1 MRSRPS
7 APSTPRSARSR
18 SYKRGRGAF
27 PFDNEHIAIA
37 AAPSESSSSGG
48 GLPAHVAGDDELMMS
63 DASTKTTRNWTPR
76 KSNREYILSPLQ
88 NLTPTRLS
96 HALGNIGI
104 ATTPSSR
111 SRAGGQGRSSSFL
124 ASPQTSFAL
133 SSAATPSATAT
144 WKRRRYY
151 FVILIIA
158 VSVVVVLRNYV
169 PIDDISTPVAT
180 TKTIIRATSGGDTHG
195 DLSGKQPLLRG
206 DQQSRDVSDKVFGE
220 QEELSAHGISSI
232 QQTDTNDEDS
242 PDTRRKRLED
252 GAEATSQSNLID
264 EENGGTTTSTEAEV
278 FSRMLQIARKN
289 KELCGERRLGQEQ
302 RQNQLEDFG
311 IIGGIESYL
320 NETASETGARPKCT
334 HLPPPTSCGARNFTV
349 FIDASLHSVGYGVD
363 PRHRSSHRRTIF
375 ILALRMQSVPSASEI
390 IIQYGGSASDLEWD
404 RQYGKRLLMWND
416 DSTVAVKILFVE
428 DQDQSKFNISSEISN
443 EAVLYVSATM
453 NGVDLNSISTGGLE
467 LGFDVWKQY
476 SDTLVAA
483 SNGAL
488 VGQDNPMNMP
498 KLEASAFNEDCPFLY
513 SAETGTGGES
523 GTQLPFFFHR
533 NYQCLLDHEVFK
545 SLRQFVSAP
554 TGNSG
559 NFIRNIV
566 GRVGASPPI
575 LFPGLLHKVR
585 STSARNNTSGDERV
599 ILYGDAAGAVDLD
612 ARRSFEDV
620 NLFFGSAL
628 NPVHW
633 CDDASLCSNQFID
646 AMDTAERIKLG
657 KNRCSTLLEERFRK

>member
-7 APSTPRSARSR
+7 APSTPRSARSK

-37 AAPSESSSSGG
+37 AAPSESSSSGD
-48 GLPAHVAGDDELMMS
+48 LQVPAHVSGDEELMMS
-63 DASTKTTRNWTPR
+63 DATTKATRNWTPR

-88 NLTPTRLS
+88 SLTPTRLS

-111 SRAGGQGRSSSFL
+111 SWAGGQGRSSSFL

-133 SSAATPSATAT
+133 SSAAPPSATAT

-151 FVILIIA
+151 FVILVIA
-158 VSVVVVLRNYV
+158 ISVVVVLRKDV
-169 PIDDISTPVAT
+169 IIDDISTPVAT
-180 TKTIIRATSGGDTHG
+180 TKTIIRATPGDYVG
-195 DLSGKQPLLRG
+195 DLSGKEKLLRG
-206 DQQSRDVSDKVFGE
+206 DQQSRGVSDKVFGE
-220 QEELSAHGISSI
+220 QEELSAHESSII

-264 EENGGTTTSTEAEV
+264 EENGDITTSTEDEV
-278 FSRMLQIARKN
+278 FNRMLQIARKN
-289 KELCGERRLGQEQ
+289 KELCGQ

-320 NETASETGARPKCT
+320 NETASQTGARPKCT
-334 HLPPPTSCGARNFTV
+334 HLPPPTSCGARNFTA
-349 FIDASLHSVGYGVD
+349 FIDASLHSVGYGID
-363 PRHRSSHRRTIF
+363 PRHQSSHHRTIF

-404 RQYGKRLLMWND
+404 GKYGRRLLMWND
-416 DSTVAVKILFVE
+416 DSAVAVKILFVG

-443 EAVLYVSATM
+443 DAVLYVSATM
-453 NGVDLNSISTGGLE
+453 NGVDLNGISTGGLE

-476 SDTLVAA
+476 SDTLLAA

-488 VGQDNPMNMP
+488 VQQDNPLNMP
-498 KLEASAFNEDCPFLY
+498 KLEASAFNEDCPILN
-513 SAETGTGGES
+513 SAGTGTGGES

-533 NYQCLLDHEVFK
+533 NYQCLLDHKVFK
-545 SLRQFVSAP
+545 GLRQFVSAH
-554 TGNSG
+554 

-566 GRVGASPPI
+566 GRAGTSPPI
-575 LFPGLLHKVR
+575 LFPGLLHKMR
-585 STSARNNTSGDERV
+585 STTSAQHNTT
-599 ILYGDAAGAVDLD
+599 GDARIILHGEAASAVDLD
-612 ARRSFEDV
+612 LRRSSENIDV
-620 NLFFGSAL
+620 FFGSTL

-633 CDDASLCSNQFID
+633 CDGASLCPNQFID
-646 AMDTAERIKLG
+646 AMDTAEGIKLG
-657 KNRCSTLLEERFRK
+657 KNRCSTLLEERYRK

>member
-7 APSTPRSARSR
+7 APSTPRSARSK

-37 AAPSESSSSGG
+37 AAPSESSSSGD
-48 GLPAHVAGDDELMMS
+48 LHVPAHVSGDEELMMP
-63 DASTKTTRNWTPR
+63 DATTKATRNQTPR

-133 SSAATPSATAT
+133 SSAAPPSATAT

-151 FVILIIA
+151 FVILVIA
-158 VSVVVVLRNYV
+158 ISVVVVLRKDV
-169 PIDDISTPVAT
+169 IIDDIATPVAT
-180 TKTIIRATSGGDTHG
+180 TKTIIRATPGDYVG
-195 DLSGKQPLLRG
+195 DLSGKEKLLRG
-206 DQQSRDVSDKVFGE
+206 DQQSRGVSDKVFGE
-220 QEELSAHGISSI
+220 QEELSAHESSII

-252 GAEATSQSNLID
+252 GAEATSQSKLID
-264 EENGGTTTSTEAEV
+264 EENGDITTSTEDEV
-278 FSRMLQIARKN
+278 FNRMLQIARNN
-289 KELCGERRLGQEQ
+289 KELCGERRLEQEQ

-320 NETASETGARPKCT
+320 NETASQTDARPKCS

-349 FIDASLHSVGYGVD
+349 FIDASLHSVGYGID
-363 PRHRSSHRRTIF
+363 PRHQSSHHRTIF

-404 RQYGKRLLMWND
+404 GKYGRRLLMWND
-416 DSTVAVKILFVE
+416 DSAVAVKILFVE
-428 DQDQSKFNISSEISN
+428 DKDESKFNISSEISN

-453 NGVDLNSISTGGLE
+453 NGVDLNGISTGGLE

-476 SDTLVAA
+476 SDTLIAA
-483 SNGAL
+483 SNGAI
-488 VGQDNPMNMP
+488 VRQDNPMNMP
-498 KLEASAFNEDCPFLY
+498 KPKLEASAFNKDCPILN

-523 GTQLPFFFHR
+523 GTKLPFFFHR

-545 SLRQFVSAP
+545 SLRQVVFAHNFV
-554 TGNSG
+554 
-559 NFIRNIV
+559 RNIV
-566 GRVGASPPI
+566 GRAGTSPPI
-575 LFPGLLHKVR
+575 LFPGLLHKMR
-585 STSARNNTSGDERV
+585 STSTQHNPT
-599 ILYGDAAGAVDLD
+599 GDARIILHGEAAGTADLD
-612 ARRSFEDV
+612 VRRSFENIDV
-620 NLFFGSAL
+620 FFGSTL
-628 NPVHW
+628 NPALW
-633 CDDASLCSNQFID
+633 CNDESFCPNQFID
-646 AMDTAERIKLG
+646 TMDTAEGIKLG
-657 KNRCSTLLEERFRK
+657 KNRCSTLQEETA